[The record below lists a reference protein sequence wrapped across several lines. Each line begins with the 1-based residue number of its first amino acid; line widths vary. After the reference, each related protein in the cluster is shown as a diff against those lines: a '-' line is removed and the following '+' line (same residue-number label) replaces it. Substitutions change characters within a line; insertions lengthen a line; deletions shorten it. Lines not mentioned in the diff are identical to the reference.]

1 MAMREQWK
9 MVTRFHYWNLRTKD
23 DMERGRGGAL
33 CLYVCM
39 CVCIDMCLYL
49 NHLFSLFTCICLY
62 VCICVHYV
70 YVCMYCVCMY
80 CVCMYCVCMYTCVYV
95 SSYNV

>member
-9 MVTRFHYWNLRTKD
+9 MAMRFHYWNLRTKD
-23 DMERGRGGAL
+23 DLERGGAL

-49 NHLFSLFTCICLY
+49 NHLFSLFKCICLY
-62 VCICVHYV
+62 VCIRVHYV
-70 YVCMYCVCMY
+70 L
-80 CVCMYCVCMYTCVYV
+80 CVYV
-95 SSYNV
+95 LCVYVL